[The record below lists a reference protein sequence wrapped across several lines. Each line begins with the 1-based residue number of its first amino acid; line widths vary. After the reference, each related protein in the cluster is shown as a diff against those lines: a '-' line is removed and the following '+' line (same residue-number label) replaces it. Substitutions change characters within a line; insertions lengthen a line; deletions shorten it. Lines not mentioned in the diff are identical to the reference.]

1 MRNLICKNYGR
12 HQERGINLGSPS
24 TEKLA
29 LTLNNLALSSLQ
41 FDFTPSQLRA
51 ICSSLVNSSQ
61 QQQPYAGA
69 PQTAA
74 ICRAFCSTRAIKCD
88 ISEIQIQKCSC
99 NVFPWS
105 PCPRSPHKTLELLS
119 YPQSFVRPDFFRALF
134 SPSPA
139 IFYLREDMTLILAK
153 MISTG
158 SKTRLGIHGT
168 GQELA

>member
-12 HQERGINLGSPS
+12 HQARGINLGSPQQS
-24 TEKLA
+24 
-29 LTLNNLALSSLQ
+29 SQPCSLQ
-41 FDFTPSQLRA
+41 FTVGFHCLSA

-61 QQQPYAGA
+61 QQQQSYAGE

-119 YPQSFVRPDFFRALF
+119 YLQSFVRPDFFRGLF
-134 SPSPA
+134 SPQPA
-139 IFYLREDMTLILAK
+139 IFYQREDMTLILAK